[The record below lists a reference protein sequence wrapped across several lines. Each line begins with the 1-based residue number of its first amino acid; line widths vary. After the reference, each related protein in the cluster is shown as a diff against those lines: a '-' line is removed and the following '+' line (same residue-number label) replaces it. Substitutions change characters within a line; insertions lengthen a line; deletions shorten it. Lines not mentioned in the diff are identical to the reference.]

1 MSVLVVIEN
10 PEECPLPFTGVEPLA
25 ARSYLAD
32 AAFSGLRGARVFN
45 ICLSYRYQSIGY
57 YVSLLAEARGHKAVP
72 SITTIQDMKSVGLIR
87 LASDELSELMQK
99 VFAGQEPGKRSLYA
113 YFGKCPDKA
122 LEPLASRLF
131 KTFPAPFIRADF
143 SFSAGWQLVNV
154 SPATVKEIPAADH
167 AFAAARASEYF
178 AGRKLSIPKKQVA
191 RFDLAIL
198 TDPHEQRPP
207 SDAKALKRFARAAEE
222 LGMGVELIT
231 RDDSARLS
239 EFDGLFIRETTSVDH
254 HTYRMARKAA
264 AEGLVVIDDPQS
276 ILRCTNKVFLAEV
289 LARHKVPIPRTAIL
303 HSRNQG
309 EAVPEFGLPCI
320 LKEPD
325 SSFSQGVVMVRDRE
339 ELAAQLRRMFRK
351 SELIIAQEFL
361 PTDYDWRVGVLDGRA
376 LYACRYYMAPRHW
389 QILGK
394 GKGGRDV
401 YGRVETLPVGKAP
414 KAVVRTALKAAATI
428 GDGLYG
434 VDLKQV
440 GNRVFVIEVN
450 DNPSIE
456 TGFEDD
462 VLGEELYLRIME
474 VFLFRMRERTRGEK
488 P

>member
-1 MSVLVVIEN
+1 VSVLVVIEN
-10 PEECPLPFTGVEPLA
+10 PEECPLCFTGIEPLP
-25 ARSYLAD
+25 ARDYLAD
-32 AAFSGLRGARVFN
+32 TALAGQRGARVFN
-45 ICLSYRYQSIGY
+45 ICQSYRYQSIGY

-87 LASDELSELMQK
+87 LASDELSDLVQK
-99 VFAGQEPGKRSLYA
+99 LLAGRDPGKLSLYA
-113 YFGKCPDKA
+113 YFGKNPDKA
-122 LEPLASRLF
+122 LDPLALRLF
-131 KTFPAPFIRADF
+131 QTFPAPFIRADF
-143 SFSAGWQLVNV
+143 SFSGGWQLVNV
-154 SPATVKEIPAADH
+154 SPASVKDIPAEDH
-167 AFAAARASEYF
+167 AFAAARASEHF
-178 AGRKLSIPKKQVA
+178 AGRKLSIPKKQVS

-198 TDPHEQRPP
+198 ADPKEQRPP
-207 SDAKALKRFARAAEE
+207 SDPRALKRFARAAEE
-222 LGMGVELIT
+222 LGMSVEFIT

-276 ILRCTNKVFLAEV
+276 IMRCTNKVFLAEV
-289 LARHKVPIPRTAIL
+289 LSRRKVPIPRTAIL
-303 HSRNQG
+303 HSRNLA
-309 EAVPEFGLPCI
+309 EVLPELGLPCI

-325 SSFSQGVVMVRDRE
+325 SSFSQGVFMARDWE
-339 ELAAQLRRMFRK
+339 VLAVTVRRMLKK

-361 PTDYDWRVGVLDGRA
+361 PTDFDWRVGVLDNRA
-376 LYACRYYMAPRHW
+376 LYVCKYFMAPHHW

-401 YGRVETLPVGKAP
+401 YGRVETMPVAKAP
-414 KAVVRTALKAAATI
+414 KAVVRTALKAAEAI

-440 GNRVFVIEVN
+440 GNQVYVIEVN

-456 TGFEDD
+456 AGAEDD
-462 VLGEELYLRIME
+462 VLGMELYQRIME
-474 VFLFRMRERTRGEK
+474 VFLARMRERTRGDK

>member
-10 PEECPLPFTGVEPLA
+10 PDECPLCFTGIDPLP
-25 ARSYLAD
+25 ARSYLTD
-32 AAFSGLRGARVFN
+32 GELAAQRGARVFN

-87 LASDELSELMQK
+87 LASDELADLMQK
-99 VFAGQEPGKRSLYA
+99 LLAGREPGKLSLYA

-143 SFSAGWQLVNV
+143 SFAGGWQLVNV
-154 SPATVKEIPAADH
+154 SPATVKELPPEDH
-167 AFAAARASEYF
+167 GFAAARASEHF
-178 AGRKLSIPKKQVA
+178 AGRKLSIPKKQVS

-198 TDPHEQRPP
+198 TDPKEQRPP
-207 SDAKALKRFARAAEE
+207 SDPRALKRFARAAEGM
-222 LGMGVELIT
+222 GMGVEFIT
-231 RDDSARLS
+231 RDDSGRLS

-264 AEGLVVIDDPQS
+264 AEGLVVIDDPKS
-276 ILRCTNKVFLAEV
+276 ILRCTNKVFLAEI
-289 LARHKVPIPRTAIL
+289 LSRHRVPIPHTVIL
-303 HSRNQG
+303 HSRNLA
-309 EAVPEFGLPCI
+309 EVLPKLGLPCI

-325 SSFSQGVVMVRDRE
+325 SSFSQGVFMAKDPEV
-339 ELAAQLRRMFRK
+339 LAVTVRRMLKK

-361 PTDYDWRVGVLDGRA
+361 PTDFDWRVGVLDNRA
-376 LYACRYYMAPRHW
+376 LYVCKYFMAPHHW

-401 YGRVETLPVGKAP
+401 YGRVETLPVAKAP
-414 KAVVRTALKAAATI
+414 KAVVGAALKAAAAI

-440 GNRVFVIEVN
+440 GKKVVVIEVN

-456 TGFEDD
+456 AGAEDD
-462 VLGEELYLRIME
+462 VLGMELYQRIME
-474 VFLFRMRERTRGEK
+474 VFLHRMRERTRGDR

>member
-1 MSVLVVIEN
+1 VSVLVVIEN
-10 PEECPLPFTGVEPLA
+10 PEECPLCFTGIEPLP
-25 ARSYLAD
+25 ARGYLAD
-32 AAFSGLRGARVFN
+32 AELAAQRGARVFN

-87 LASDELSELMQK
+87 LASDELSDLMQK
-99 VFAGQEPGKRSLYA
+99 LLAGREPGKLSLYA

-143 SFSAGWQLVNV
+143 SFSGGWQLVNV
-154 SPATVKEIPAADH
+154 SPATVKEIPPEDH
-167 AFAAARASEYF
+167 EFAAARASEHF
-178 AGRKLSIPKKQVA
+178 AGRKLSIPKRQVS

-198 TDPHEQRPP
+198 ADPKEQRPP
-207 SDAKALKRFARAAEE
+207 SDPRALKRFARAAEA
-222 LGMGVELIT
+222 LGMGVEFIT
-231 RDDSARLS
+231 RDDSGRLS

-276 ILRCTNKVFLAEV
+276 ILRCTNKVFLAEI
-289 LARHKVPIPRTAIL
+289 LSRQRVPIPRTVIL
-303 HSRNQG
+303 HSRNLA
-309 EAVPEFGLPCI
+309 EVLPELGLPCI
-320 LKEPD
+320 LKVPD
-325 SSFSQGVVMVRDRE
+325 SSFSQGVFMARDPE
-339 ELAAQLRRMFRK
+339 VLAVTVRRMLKK
-351 SELIIAQEFL
+351 SELVIAQEFM
-361 PTDYDWRVGVLDGRA
+361 PTDFDWRVGVLDNRA
-376 LYACRYYMAPRHW
+376 LYVCKYFMAPHHW

-401 YGRVETLPVGKAP
+401 YGRVESLPVAKAP
-414 KAVVRTALKAAATI
+414 KSVVRTALKAAGAI
-428 GDGLYG
+428 GNGLYG

-440 GNRVFVIEVN
+440 GKKVVVIEVN

-456 TGFEDD
+456 AGAEDD
-462 VLGEELYLRIME
+462 VLGMELYQRIME
-474 VFLFRMRERTRGEK
+474 VFLDRMRERTRGDR